1 MCISK
6 ARLKDELE
14 PMVKGEA
21 NYQFPQLLGGPY
33 SPTTPEIRR
42 KEKNDN
48 VAYNQMCWYLKK
60 NKNWDSSSMINKQSK
75 AYRISFPFVYPILF
89 TWIAWTE
96 RSKPL
101 SRSYESGIG
110 ASWMSSL
117 KAEESAVASWE
128 SPKITNHN
136 NLPCKIINF
145 QTLH

>member
-60 NKNWDSSSMINKQSK
+60 KKKLRLQFHD
-75 AYRISFPFVYPILF
+75 
-89 TWIAWTE
+89 
-96 RSKPL
+96 
-101 SRSYESGIG
+101 
-110 ASWMSSL
+110 
-117 KAEESAVASWE
+117 
-128 SPKITNHN
+128 
-136 NLPCKIINF
+136 
-145 QTLH
+145 